1 MSKMSDFYS
10 AAINDNTSRKKL
22 AEILDGKSFEEA
34 TDEQL
39 VQIGELSKSLGI
51 EIDIDEA
58 KAFLRGNDQE
68 LDEDDL
74 DAVAGGKGDKS
85 TVELY
90 RGDELKFQCFGSNG
104 GSV

>member
-74 DAVAGGKGDKS
+74 DAVAGGKSDKS